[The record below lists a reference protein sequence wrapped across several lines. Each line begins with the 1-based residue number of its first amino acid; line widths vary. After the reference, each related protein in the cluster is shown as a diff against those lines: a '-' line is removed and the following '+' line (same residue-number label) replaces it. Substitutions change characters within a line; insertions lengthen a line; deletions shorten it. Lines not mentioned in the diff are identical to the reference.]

1 MIFIDYKNN
10 PPSEELIEEGKELTQ
25 QLLALP
31 EDKRKEFIEQNKSY
45 WGKVK
50 DHLASLS
57 YGKCWYTE
65 AHDIASVYHV
75 DHFRPKNETK
85 KLKKDCRI
93 ETDNNDEAYWWL
105 AFAWE
110 NYRLSGNIPNTSKNA
125 YFPLRKGSPIAKNMN
140 DLDKEWIGL
149 LDPTDETDV
158 MLLTFGEDG
167 RAYPACN
174 DDSSWEAQ
182 RVSLSIRVYD
192 LNSTTLVDAR
202 VEIQN
207 QCKRRVNR
215 ILRLMQDKENNY
227 NQLVK
232 EEIKEQILELRKMMS
247 PSSELSAVA
256 KHYIL
261 NRTETFIK
269 GILC

>member
-10 PPSEELIEEGKELTQ
+10 PPSEELIKEGQKLTQ

-31 EDKRKEFIEQNKSY
+31 ENKRKEFIERNKFY
-45 WGKVK
+45 WGKLK
-50 DHLASLS
+50 KHLSSLS

-75 DHFRPKNETK
+75 DHFRPKNETR
-85 KLKKDCRI
+85 KLKKDCHI

-110 NYRLSGNIPNTSKNA
+110 NYRLCGDIPNITKNA
-125 YFPLRKGSPIAKNMN
+125 YFPLRKGSPIAKNVD

-149 LDPTDETDV
+149 LDPTDYMDV

-167 RAYPACN
+167 RAYPACS
-174 DDSSWEAQ
+174 DDSSWDAQ
-182 RVSLSIRVYD
+182 RVTLSICVYD
-192 LNSTTLVDAR
+192 LNSAALVDAR
-202 VEIQN
+202 IEIQN

-215 ILRLMQDKENNY
+215 IMRLIQDKDNNY
-227 NQLVK
+227 NPLVR
-232 EEIKEQILELRKMMS
+232 EEIREQVCALKKMVE
-247 PSSELSAVA
+247 PRSELSAVA
-256 KHYIL
+256 KKYIQG
-261 NRTETFIK
+261 RTETFIK
-269 GILC
+269 NIL

>member
-45 WGKVK
+45 WGKLK

-110 NYRLSGNIPNTSKNA
+110 NYRLSGNIPNTSKMHI
-125 YFPLRKGSPIAKNMN
+125 FR
-140 DLDKEWIGL
+140 
-149 LDPTDETDV
+149 
-158 MLLTFGEDG
+158 
-167 RAYPACN
+167 
-174 DDSSWEAQ
+174 
-182 RVSLSIRVYD
+182 
-192 LNSTTLVDAR
+192 
-202 VEIQN
+202 
-207 QCKRRVNR
+207 
-215 ILRLMQDKENNY
+215 
-227 NQLVK
+227 
-232 EEIKEQILELRKMMS
+232 
-247 PSSELSAVA
+247 
-256 KHYIL
+256 
-261 NRTETFIK
+261 
-269 GILC
+269 